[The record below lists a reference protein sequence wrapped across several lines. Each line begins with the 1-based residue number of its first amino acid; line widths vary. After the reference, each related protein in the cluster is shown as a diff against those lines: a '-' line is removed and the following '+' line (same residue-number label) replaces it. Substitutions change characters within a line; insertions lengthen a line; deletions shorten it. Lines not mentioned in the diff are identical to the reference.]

1 MIKIKKTAAD
11 IQDKKTKK
19 IEQKELDLEGQLK
32 RALADYQNLERRIDE
47 ERRLLSALSSALLC
61 GKLLP
66 VLDNLENAQKHLKD
80 EGLEMVIKQFND
92 VLESEGVEE
101 ITAEGSPFDPN
112 FHEAVEILESEKDG
126 VVLKVLA
133 KGYKINDKVLRPA
146 QVAVGR
152 TKVDH
157 RVEDDSTGEKKSEEL
172 GDYAQ

>member
-1 MIKIKKTAAD
+1 MNKTKKTAAD

>member
-32 RALADYQNLERRIDE
+32 RALAYYQNLERRIDE

>member
-1 MIKIKKTAAD
+1 MTKIKKPAAD

-19 IEQKELDLEGQLK
+19 SDGAKGDLENQLK

-47 ERRLLSALSSALLC
+47 ERRLLSHLSSALVVE
-61 GKLLP
+61 KLLP

-80 EGLEMVIKQFND
+80 EGLEIVIKQFRD
-92 VLESEGVEE
+92 VLESEGVCE

-152 TKVDH
+152 TKVEAKE
-157 RVEDDSTGEKKSEEL
+157 EDNEENLEKEVPQYSSSE
-172 GDYAQ
+172 

>member
-1 MIKIKKTAAD
+1 MTKIKKPAAD

-19 IEQKELDLEGQLK
+19 AQGDLEHQLK

-47 ERRLLSALSSALLC
+47 ERRLLSHLSSALVIE
-61 GKLLP
+61 KLLP

-80 EGLEMVIKQFND
+80 EGLEMVIKQFKD

-101 ITAEGSPFDPN
+101 IVSEGSLFDPN
-112 FHEAVEILESEKDG
+112 LHEAVEILGSDKEG
-126 VVLKVLA
+126 IVLKVLR

-152 TKVDH
+152 GKVDQN
-157 RVEDDSTGEKKSEEL
+157 VEKESESKISESKVTEGGL
-172 GDYAQ
+172 YE

>member
-1 MIKIKKTAAD
+1 MNKFQKTAGD
-11 IQDKKTKK
+11 NLDKRSKKVQDPKG
-19 IEQKELDLEGQLK
+19 DLENQLK

-47 ERRLLSALSSALLC
+47 ERRLLSALSAALLC

-133 KGYKINDKVLRPA
+133 KSYKINDKVLKPA

-152 TKVDH
+152 TKVEAKE
-157 RVEDDSTGEKKSEEL
+157 EDNEENLEKEVPQYSSSE
-172 GDYAQ
+172 